1 MAFCSN
7 CGKEIPEGVK
17 FCSNCGASIGGE
29 SPVNPGAH
37 TTNNVPV
44 NNTYDTRADMNPYVD
59 PTRAYVIPPQPESEP
74 KGIDKFSKFFW
85 IPILILAIVDF
96 MSDPPI
102 LTLILAIV
110 VIGGAIFALSRKYK
124 MKGFIIIA
132 LIMSAICILTSV
144 SQGKKYGWFRIP
156 DKSEY
161 TSSSNKDE
169 EADNN
174 SAVNESKP
182 ADTTES
188 ESVVSEKTD
197 TTTDSE
203 KETAETVKE
212 PSEPAKDTAEPVK
225 DTEDS
230 LADVKTG
237 GVDPELKAFLDSY
250 EAYVDEYVE
259 FMKKYMANP
268 TDLSLLGEYTDMMD
282 KLADFETK
290 LDKYDSNDMSTEDAA
305 YYLEVTTR
313 CTQKMLEI
321 L

>member
-7 CGKEIPEGVK
+7 CGNEIPDGVR
-17 FCSNCGASIGGE
+17 FCSNCGASIGE
-29 SPVNPGAH
+29 SPVNPGAPN
-37 TTNNVPV
+37 TNSVPV
-44 NNTYDTRADMNPYVD
+44 NNTYVPQTDMNPYVD
-59 PTRAYVIPPQPESEP
+59 PTRAYAIPPQPELEP
-74 KGIDKFSKFFW
+74 KGIDKFGKFFW

-96 MSDPPI
+96 MSDPPV
-102 LTLILAIV
+102 LTLILAIL

-161 TSSSNKDE
+161 TSSADKDGE
-169 EADNN
+169 SGSST
-174 SAVNESKP
+174 SASESKP
-182 ADTTES
+182 ADTTEP
-188 ESVVSEKTD
+188 ESVTPAKPD
-197 TTTDSE
+197 TTSDSG
-203 KETAETVKE
+203 KETVEATKDSSELAE
-212 PSEPAKDTAEPVK
+212 DTAEPV
-225 DTEDS
+225 DDS
-230 LADVKTG
+230 ADSSANAKTG

-290 LDKYDSNDMSTEDAA
+290 LDKYDSNAMSTEDAA
-305 YYLEVTTR
+305 YYPEVTTR
-313 CTQKMLEI
+313 CTQKMLEV

>member
-7 CGKEIPEGVK
+7 CGNEIPDGVK
-17 FCSNCGASIGGE
+17 FCSNCGASI
-29 SPVNPGAH
+29 NPH
-37 TTNNVPV
+37 
-44 NNTYDTRADMNPYVD
+44 VD
-59 PTRAYVIPPQPESEP
+59 PTRAYVIPPQPEPEP
-74 KGIDKFSKFFW
+74 KGIDKFGKFLW

-102 LTLILAIV
+102 LTLILAIAV
-110 VIGGAIFALSRKYK
+110 VGGAIFALSRKYK

-161 TSSSNKDE
+161 TSSADKDGE
-169 EADNN
+169 SGSST
-174 SAVNESKP
+174 SASESKP
-182 ADTTES
+182 ADTSES
-188 ESVVSEKTD
+188 ESVTSEKPD
-197 TTTDSE
+197 TITNSE
-203 KETAETVKE
+203 KETTETAKE
-212 PSEPAKDTAEPVK
+212 PSESAKDTSEPAK
-225 DTEDS
+225 ETGDTS
-230 LADVKTG
+230 ASVKTG

-250 EAYVDEYVE
+250 EAYVDEYVD

-282 KLADFETK
+282 KLADFETT

-313 CTQKMLEI
+313 CTQKMLEV

>member
-7 CGKEIPEGVK
+7 CGNEIPDGVR
-17 FCSNCGASIGGE
+17 FCSNCGASI
-29 SPVNPGAH
+29 
-37 TTNNVPV
+37 
-44 NNTYDTRADMNPYVD
+44 NPYVD
-59 PTRAYVIPPQPESEP
+59 PTRAYAITPQPEPEL
-74 KGIDKFSKFFW
+74 KGIDKFGKFFW
-85 IPILILAIVDF
+85 IPLLILAIVDF

-102 LTLILAIV
+102 LTLILAIA

-132 LIMSAICILTSV
+132 LIMSAICILTGV

-161 TSSSNKDE
+161 TSSADKDGE
-169 EADNN
+169 SGSST
-174 SAVNESKP
+174 SASESKP
-182 ADTTES
+182 ADTSES
-188 ESVVSEKTD
+188 ESVTSEKPNTI
-197 TTTDSE
+197 TNSE
-203 KETAETVKE
+203 KETTETAKE
-212 PSEPAKDTAEPVK
+212 PSESAKDTSEPAK
-225 DTEDS
+225 ETGDTS
-230 LADVKTG
+230 ASVKTG

-250 EAYVDEYVE
+250 EAYVDEYVD

-282 KLADFETK
+282 KLADFETT

-313 CTQKMLEI
+313 CTQKMLEV